1 MKSKSIDDIVTFME
15 MEEDLMELYSQLH
28 ATGCFKCSTSYK
40 YNQFDLDTIA
50 DDECID
56 LCNPIYYFQSLV

>member
-28 ATGCFKCSTSYK
+28 ATGCFKCSTSDK
-40 YNQFDLDTIA
+40 YNTFDPNVNA

-56 LCNPIYYFQSLV
+56 LCSPHHYF